1 MTDLIIHGGRILTL
15 DDRQPQATAIV
26 VRGGRVI
33 AVGNDDLLS
42 LRCTGTE
49 TIDLAGRTLCPGFI
63 DAHNHFALTAWCQL
77 GVDLAECNSAAQA
90 CDRIGRQASAVPT
103 ETWIYAYNYEPDRFA
118 GGHRLTRY
126 DLDRAVG
133 GRLAIAI
140 HVSYHEAVASSAGL
154 RAAGITRYT
163 KDPAG
168 GRIVRDRKGEP
179 TGELLET
186 AAGPVEALART
197 AAAGTSYDDWLAA
210 AERYC
215 KALFAEGITHVCD
228 PGVDA
233 MLEGYLRRAEAEGH
247 LPLPVTAFLV
257 SRLGLFQPPEDRMGG
272 PATRG
277 HRDGADIAGLKLF
290 ADGGSRCA
298 VCVGLLESLAGLGSL
313 VIRAVRLRRPALLL
327 SPHSP
332 DRPRL
337 RTNGR
342 IHLGYLHYTR
352 DDLATMCARAAV
364 RGFRLAVHAAGNAA
378 IDNVLSAFEQREVGH
393 RRHRVEHLVVLDGKQ
408 AHRLAEV
415 GAIGVV
421 QPAYIRKFGDAWN
434 AMLTPPR
441 LRSIPLRTLLDAGLD
456 LAGSSDSPVASS
468 SPLQGMHAAVTR
480 RTDGGTVHQADEA
493 ISPLEA
499 LRLWTTGAALAVDK
513 PAEIGKI
520 RPGARADLVILS
532 DNPLETPPEAFPRIR
547 VVRTLVAGRTVFS
560 DGR

>member
-15 DDRQPQATAIV
+15 DDRQPQATAVV

-210 AERYC
+210 AERHC

-233 MLEGYLRRAEAEGH
+233 MLEGYLRRA
-247 LPLPVTAFLV
+247 
-257 SRLGLFQPPEDRMGG
+257 
-272 PATRG
+272 
-277 HRDGADIAGLKLF
+277 
-290 ADGGSRCA
+290 
-298 VCVGLLESLAGLGSL
+298 
-313 VIRAVRLRRPALLL
+313 
-327 SPHSP
+327 
-332 DRPRL
+332 
-337 RTNGR
+337 
-342 IHLGYLHYTR
+342 
-352 DDLATMCARAAV
+352 
-364 RGFRLAVHAAGNAA
+364 
-378 IDNVLSAFEQREVGH
+378 
-393 RRHRVEHLVVLDGKQ
+393 
-408 AHRLAEV
+408 
-415 GAIGVV
+415 
-421 QPAYIRKFGDAWN
+421 
-434 AMLTPPR
+434 
-441 LRSIPLRTLLDAGLD
+441 
-456 LAGSSDSPVASS
+456 
-468 SPLQGMHAAVTR
+468 
-480 RTDGGTVHQADEA
+480 
-493 ISPLEA
+493 
-499 LRLWTTGAALAVDK
+499 
-513 PAEIGKI
+513 
-520 RPGARADLVILS
+520 
-532 DNPLETPPEAFPRIR
+532 
-547 VVRTLVAGRTVFS
+547 RTVFS